1 MSSSWAW
8 DAAAG
13 LAAGYVGSRA
23 MDRATAWYWGRMS
36 QQARTREGEA
46 NPEGTLLTVGRAVAV
61 RLGRSDDA
69 AAAQATAA
77 QLHRGLGLAYGV
89 VAARLVRS
97 GIPPLAAGVVTG
109 AAAFAL
115 VDEAVMSTLLPP
127 PWAYPVESHVRG
139 AVGHLTLGAVVGI
152 LLTVCRRV
160 GG

>member
-1 MSSSWAW
+1 MSSSRVW

-23 MDRATAWYWGRMS
+23 MDRATAWYWSRMS
-36 QQARTREGEA
+36 QQARTRESEA
-46 NPEGTLLTVGRAVAV
+46 NPDGTLHTVGRAVAV
-61 RLGRSDDA
+61 RLGRGDDA
-69 AAAQATAA
+69 AAATAA
-77 QLHRGLGLAYGV
+77 QLHRGLGLTYGV
-89 VAARLVRS
+89 VAAQLVRS

-115 VDEAVMSTLLPP
+115 VDEAVMSTVLPP

-152 LLTVCRRV
+152 LLTAWRRV